1 MRRLALA
8 VLAMLLLASSA
19 RAQPAPAPHGPYYYR
34 PPPPRP
40 FDRGAMNAGF
50 AFGLG
55 SGVGG
60 TTIGLAGHFGYF
72 VLPGL
77 EPGLDTGV
85 TFGSGTPTVGSLMP
99 YVRWVIWRSWTVSP
113 YLKVQGGRWF
123 VSDYPDVSP
132 VGGGGGLVFF
142 LSRMLAVQL
151 EGMVYR
157 LFPSSACGGVGTA
170 FDSCTVPTFGVSLGF
185 FFGGRRPAP
194 PPPPP
199 PPPPPQAAPAAAPA
213 APALAPRHEAAPP
226 QSRGVTDEPG
236 VR

>member
-8 VLAMLLLASSA
+8 ALAVLLLASSTV
-19 RAQPAPAPHGPYYYR
+19 RAQPAPYPYPYPYAPPP

-40 FDRGAMNAGF
+40 FDRGSMNAGF

-55 SGVGG
+55 SGMGG
-60 TTIGLAGHFGYF
+60 TTIALDAHFGYF

-77 EPGLDTGV
+77 EPGLDAGV
-85 TFGSGTPTVGSLMP
+85 TFGSGDYPTVGRLLP
-99 YVRWVIWRSWTVSP
+99 YVRWVIWRSWTISP

-123 VSDYPDVSP
+123 VSDHPDVSP
-132 VGGGGGLVFF
+132 LGGGGGLVFF

-157 LFPSSACGGVGTA
+157 LLPCGD
-170 FDSCTVPTFGVSLGF
+170 FESCTVPTFGVSLGF

-199 PPPPPQAAPAAAPA
+199 SPPPQAAPAPAPPS
-213 APALAPRHEAAPP
+213 PASPAPRHEAAPP